1 MLKVLLQL
9 EPLACPSC
17 GKKIEEEISV
27 QKGVISVIVFPRL
40 SKVRTELNE
49 KEMNVEQ
56 LEHIM
61 KDLGYAVKSRKTEK
75 GNAL

>member
-17 GKKIEEEISV
+17 GKKIEEELST
-27 QKGVISVIVFPRL
+27 QKGVISVKAFPRL
-40 SKVRTELNE
+40 SKVRTELSE

-56 LEHIM
+56 LENII
-61 KDLGYAVKSRKTEK
+61 KDLGYTVKSRKEK
-75 GNAL
+75 MKI

>member
-17 GKKIEEEISV
+17 GRKIEEELSIQKGIISV
-27 QKGVISVIVFPRL
+27 KAFPRIN
-40 SKVRTELNE
+40 KVRTELNE

-56 LEHIM
+56 LENIM
-61 KDLGYAVKSRKTEK
+61 KDLGYAVKSRKEEMK
-75 GNAL
+75 I